1 MSYLK
6 VLLLLTLMPLIP
18 EECSSVAQ
26 ATETSS
32 SAVVGVES
40 LMKSPD
46 KYPGVIQVEGA
57 VSSVSP
63 KKGTMTLI
71 DKNELEE
78 CGVTN
83 CAEYVLPVQWK
94 GLFPTVK
101 EIVRIRGHVKKV
113 NGKRIFVATS
123 LKKMNSKVKVKD
135 KDED

>member
-6 VLLLLTLMPLIP
+6 VFLLLALMPLIP
-18 EECSSVAQ
+18 DDCSSVAQ
-26 ATETSS
+26 AAETSS
-32 SAVVGVES
+32 SAVIGVES

-63 KKGTMTLI
+63 KKGTLTLI
-71 DKNELEE
+71 DKSELKE

-83 CAEYVLPVQWK
+83 CAEYILPVQWK
-94 GLFPTVK
+94 GPFPTVK
-101 EIVRIRGHVKKV
+101 EIVRIKGKVEKV

-123 LKKMNSKVKVKD
+123 LKKIYSKVKAKD

>member
-6 VLLLLTLMPLIP
+6 VFLLLALMPLIP
-18 EECSSVAQ
+18 DDCSSVAQ
-26 ATETSS
+26 AAEAS

-71 DKNELEE
+71 DKSELEE
-78 CGVTN
+78 CGTTN

-94 GLFPTVK
+94 GPFPTVK
-101 EIVRIRGHVKKV
+101 EIVRIKGKVEKV
-113 NGKRIFVATS
+113 NGKKIFVATS
-123 LKKMNSKVKVKD
+123 LKKINSKVKAKD